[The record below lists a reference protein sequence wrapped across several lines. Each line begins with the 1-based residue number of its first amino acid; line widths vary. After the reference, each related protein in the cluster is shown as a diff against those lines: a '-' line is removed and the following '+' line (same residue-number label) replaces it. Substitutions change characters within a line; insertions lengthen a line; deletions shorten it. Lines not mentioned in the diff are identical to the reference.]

1 MILLFIKREKN
12 HFTSSSEV
20 ETIQSFSMKKII
32 FTLLIGFSAVL
43 NAQNTVSGT
52 VLNLANQPIKGV
64 SVYAPELH
72 KGTTTDAE
80 GKYSLTNLPNGT
92 LKLDFTFVGF
102 SNQNKT
108 IQKLQK
114 ENTLDIILDESIFQ
128 MDEVIVSTAFNKI
141 QSQNVM
147 KVEHETIKSLQQK
160 GTATLIEGLAT
171 IPGVS
176 QVSTGTSIGK
186 PVIRGLSGN
195 RVLVYSQG
203 VRMENQQF
211 GDEHGLGLNDAGV
224 ESVEVIKGPAS
235 LLYGSDA
242 LGGVLYFNPEK
253 FADANTFKANF
264 SQKLFSNTLGSNSSL
279 GVKTS
284 NENWK
289 FLARGSYNTHSDYR
303 ISGGDRVTNTRY
315 NETDFKTG
323 IGYSNSSFS
332 TVFRYNYNKLD
343 LGIPEEGIAEQSS
356 SKNTV
361 FPRQGVFNHLLS
373 LNSIIYFKD
382 SKLDVDL
389 GYIANDRSEFEDSDI
404 AGLQMK
410 LKTFNYDAKYHLPKI
425 GRLESI
431 VGIQGMHQTNTNLG
445 DEYLIPDAI
454 TNDFGVFG
462 TVNYEWKTNVLQAGL
477 RFDNRQVTTD
487 EHGNQGEEGYFKPI
501 DRSFDS
507 FNASVGYKTNLA
519 NDLTFRLNLASGF
532 RAPNLAELT
541 SNGVHEGTNRYEIGN
556 GDLKTEQ
563 NIQTDLNLEYKT
575 DHFEF
580 FVNGFYNHINN
591 YIYTSPAGTV
601 LDNNDV
607 FNYIQNNAKLYGGE
621 IGMHFHP
628 HPLDW
633 LHYETSFETVT
644 GKKQNGD
651 YLPLIPANNWNNTFK
666 GEFKIKDWLED
677 GFATFNVSTTLNQNN
692 VSGFETESNGYTLI
706 NLGLGGTVKLGKT
719 VFDVNLNGNN
729 LFDKRYIA
737 HLSRLKN
744 DGIPNIGRNIVLG
757 VNFNI

>member
-1 MILLFIKREKN
+1 MQKLRHSGQYT
-12 HFTSSSEV
+12 HFT
-20 ETIQSFSMKKII
+20 MKKYI
-32 FTLLIGFSAVL
+32 LILILGFSAVL
-43 NAQNTVSGT
+43 QAQNTISGT
-52 VLNLANQPIKGV
+52 VTNLTNQPIKGV
-64 SVYAPELH
+64 SVYAPNLH
-72 KGTTTDAE
+72 KGTTTDE
-80 GKYSLTNLPNGT
+80 NGKYTFSNLPNGQAT
-92 LKLDFTFVGF
+92 LSFAFVGY
-102 SNQNKT
+102 STQNKT
-108 IQKLQK
+108 VKALQK
-114 ENTLDIILDESIFQ
+114 ENTLNIILEESIFQ
-128 MDEVIVSTAFNKI
+128 MDEVIVSTAFNKM

-147 KVEHETIKSLQQK
+147 KVEHETIKQMQQK

-176 QVSTGTSIGK
+176 QVATGTSIGK

-242 LGGVLYFNPEK
+242 LGGVLYFNPER
-253 FADANTFKANF
+253 FADANAFKVDF

-279 GVKTS
+279 GLKTS
-284 NENWK
+284 TENWK
-289 FLARGSYNTHSDYR
+289 FLARGSSNTHSDYR
-303 ISGGDRVTNTRY
+303 VSGGDRVTNTRY

-323 IGYSNSSFS
+323 IGYSNAKFSS
-332 TVFRYNYNKLD
+332 VLRYNYNNLD
-343 LGIPEEGIAEQSS
+343 LGIPEAGIAAQSS
-356 SKNTV
+356 SKNTG

-389 GYIANDRSEFEDSDI
+389 GYVANDRSEFEDSAI
-404 AGLQMK
+404 AGLRMK

-425 GRLESI
+425 GKLESI
-431 VGIQGMHQTNTNLG
+431 VGIQGMNQTNTNFG
-445 DEYLIPDAI
+445 DEYLIPDAT

-462 TVNYEWKTNVLQAGL
+462 TANYEWGNHSAIQAGL
-477 RFDNRQVTTD
+477 RFDNRQIASVENGTI
-487 EHGNQGEEGYFKPI
+487 GEEGYFKAI

-507 FNASVGYKTNLA
+507 FNAALGYKTNLA
-519 NDLTFRLNLASGF
+519 QDFTMRLNVASGF

-556 GDLKTEQ
+556 ADLKTEQ
-563 NIQTDLNLEYKT
+563 NVQTDLNLEYKT

-591 YIYTSPAGTV
+591 YIYTSPAGVV
-601 LDNNDV
+601 LDNNEV
-607 FNYIQNNAKLYGGE
+607 FNYIQSNAKLYGGE
-621 IGMHFHP
+621 VVLHFHP

-651 YLPLIPANNWNNTFK
+651 YLPLIPANNWNNTIR
-666 GEFKIKDWLED
+666 GEFKIKSWLEN
-677 GFATFNVSTTLNQNN
+677 GFATINMNTTFSQDN
-692 VSGFETESNGYTLI
+692 VSGFETQSNGYTLI
-706 NLGLGGTVKLGKT
+706 NVGFGGTVKLGKT

-729 LFDKRYIA
+729 LLDKKYIA
-737 HLSRLKN
+737 HLSRLKT
-744 DGIPNIGRNIVLG
+744 DGVANIGRNLVLG
-757 VNFNI
+757 VNFNL